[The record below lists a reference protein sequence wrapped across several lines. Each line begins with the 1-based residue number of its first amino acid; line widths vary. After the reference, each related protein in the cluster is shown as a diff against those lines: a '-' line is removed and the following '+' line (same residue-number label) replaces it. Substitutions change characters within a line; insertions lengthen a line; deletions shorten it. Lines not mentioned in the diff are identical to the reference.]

1 MTVEGK
7 VEKLPR
13 AQAPAGVRTL
23 SAKLQLREPAPG
35 HAAAVVVA
43 NRLGAL
49 NHTLLTV
56 QAIRTR
62 GLECAGLILNH
73 ALPPTEA
80 PDIATTTNRVMLED
94 MLDVPILFEI
104 THGQRETRTA
114 AGRIARVT
122 ARDARLPR

>member
-7 VEKLPR
+7 VENLPR
-13 AQAPAGVRTL
+13 AQAPAWVRTL

-35 HAAAVVVA
+35 HAVAVVVA

-80 PDIATTTNRVMLED
+80 PDIATTTHRAMLED
-94 MLDVPILFEI
+94 LPDAPVLFEI
-104 THGQRETRTA
+104 AHGQRESVLA
-114 AGRIARVT
+114 AR
-122 ARDARLPR
+122 